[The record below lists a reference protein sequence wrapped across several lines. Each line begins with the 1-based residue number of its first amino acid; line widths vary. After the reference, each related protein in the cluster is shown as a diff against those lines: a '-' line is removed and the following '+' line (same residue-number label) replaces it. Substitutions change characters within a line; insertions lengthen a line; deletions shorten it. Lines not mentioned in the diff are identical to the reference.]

1 MINKNSKIFVAGHNG
16 LIGSAIIRKL
26 ENLSYKK
33 IYTKSKKSLDLRD
46 QKKVLKYFSKIK
58 PDAVILAAAR
68 VGGIE
73 ANNTFRGSS
82 FMIIYQYKIAL
93 FTQVIYLE
101 LKI

>member
-46 QKKVLKYFSKIK
+46 QKKVLKYFSAFSLAGGITIK
-58 PDAVILAAAR
+58 PIIL
-68 VGGIE
+68 
-73 ANNTFRGSS
+73 S
-82 FMIIYQYKIAL
+82 FTSFIQ
-93 FTQVIYLE
+93 
-101 LKI
+101 